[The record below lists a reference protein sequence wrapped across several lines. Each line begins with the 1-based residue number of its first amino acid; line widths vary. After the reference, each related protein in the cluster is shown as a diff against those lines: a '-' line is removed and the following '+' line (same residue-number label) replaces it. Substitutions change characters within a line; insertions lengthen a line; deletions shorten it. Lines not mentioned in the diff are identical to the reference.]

1 MMSRLAGVLKPLDIR
16 TFLQTDA
23 MKTLDEIERAH
34 ADLTTLR
41 RDIHAHPELAFQETR
56 TSTLV
61 AERLRSFG
69 IDVHTGF
76 GKTGVVG
83 VLKSGSGGKTVALR
97 ADMDALP
104 MPEHNSF
111 AHKIGRANV

>member
-1 MMSRLAGVLKPLDIR
+1 
-16 TFLQTDA
+16 

-41 RDIHAHPELAFQETR
+41 RDIHAHPELAFNATR
-56 TSTLV
+56 TSALV

-69 IDVHTGF
+69 IEVHTGL

-83 VLKSGSGGKTVALR
+83 VLKAGAGGPTVALR
-97 ADMDALP
+97 ADLG
-104 MPEHNSF
+104 EL
-111 AHKIGRANV
+111 GRAPGEARGSEYMKIAGAAVT